1 MYTPLR
7 LKNFMEQKGVSVKKL
22 ASDLNLSEEDIILCQ
37 NDIFK
42 ADIEVLINL
51 VDYLDV
57 SIDYLIGNT
66 DNPDL
71 HKKK

>member
-42 ADIEVLINL
+42 ADIEVLISL

>member
-1 MYTPLR
+1 
-7 LKNFMEQKGVSVKKL
+7 MEQKGVSVKKL

-42 ADIEVLINL
+42 ADIEVLISL